1 MKTVAVTGGIG
12 SGKSTV
18 CRLLSSRGIPVYDC
32 DSSAKGL
39 YDREPSLAV
48 SLEKLFGC
56 SLRNADGS
64 LDRGLL
70 ASLIFTSPERL
81 AALESIVHPAVLKA
95 KREVALA
102 ESEHRLSK
110 VLNRPTFS
118 VGFAGEYTREVR
130 YSGVSLGVTIPLW
143 GRGRAESRSRRL
155 AAEAVRTDMEATEI
169 RLRRDVTRSWEE
181 ARSLWETAEELTAE
195 QFRSEGV
202 AKVRRAYEEGQA

>member
-81 AALESIVHPAVLKA
+81 AALESIVHPAVLKDFLLW
-95 KREVALA
+95 KDRVAVSFADRSPSDMFFGHRPFAVMESAIILSKPEFLRLA
-102 ESEHRLSK
+102 DLVVLVDADEDSRLSR
-110 VLNRPTFS
+110 VC
-118 VGFAGEYTREVR
+118 
-130 YSGVSLGVTIPLW
+130 
-143 GRGRAESRSRRL
+143 
-155 AAEAVRTDMEATEI
+155 
-169 RLRRDVTRSWEE
+169 LRDGTVPE
-181 ARSLWETAEELTAE
+181 
-195 QFRSEGV
+195 
-202 AKVRRAYEEGQA
+202 KVRQRMSVQSFDLSRVDAIIRNDGSEQDLEKKVNDVFSSFTL

>member
-39 YDREPSLAV
+39 YDRDPSLAV

-70 ASLIFTSPERL
+70 ASLIFTSPKGL
-81 AALESIVHPAVLKA
+81 PPLKA
-95 KREVALA
+95 SCIL
-102 ESEHRLSK
+102 
-110 VLNRPTFS
+110 PC
-118 VGFAGEYTREVR
+118 
-130 YSGVSLGVTIPLW
+130 
-143 GRGRAESRSRRL
+143 
-155 AAEAVRTDMEATEI
+155 
-169 RLRRDVTRSWEE
+169 
-181 ARSLWETAEELTAE
+181 
-195 QFRSEGV
+195 
-202 AKVRRAYEEGQA
+202 